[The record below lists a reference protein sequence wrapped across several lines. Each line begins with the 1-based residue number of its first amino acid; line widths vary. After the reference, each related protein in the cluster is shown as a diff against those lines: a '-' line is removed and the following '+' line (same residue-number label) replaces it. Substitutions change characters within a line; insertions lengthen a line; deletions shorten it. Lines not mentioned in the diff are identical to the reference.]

1 MNIQTKTQI
10 ELAVQS
16 FAYVAGQIAKSPCA
30 QYDQISSEAEKHRQA
45 LRVLLRDVFE
55 MTREKLRSQAIT
67 QRGCQRMRK
76 AATYSIGQAEAAI
89 TRIAAQYEPQKL
101 AA

>member
-30 QYDQISSEAEKHRQA
+30 HYDRITSEADKHRHA

-55 MTREKLRSQAIT
+55 ITREKLRSQAIT
-67 QRGCQRMRK
+67 EKTCQRMRK
-76 AATYSIGQAEAAI
+76 AATYAIAQAEAAI
-89 TRIAAQYEPQKL
+89 TRIAAQYAPQKL